1 MVVLAAM
8 LLCTTTFGGDVKAAD
23 FKLDPPPLASLGKA
37 HTATGAVSEDSTA
50 NDASA
55 PTTRPHFRL
64 ATGFGRDVPLSF
76 AIRQVVPAHVRVVYD
91 DGVDRSA
98 PVSWQGGR
106 PWNDVIRTTVE
117 TIGLHVTL
125 SPGIVRISN

>member
-23 FKLDPPPLASLGKA
+23 FKLDPPALASPGTA
-37 HTATGAVSEDSTA
+37 HTAAGAASEDSTVD
-50 NDASA
+50 DASA
-55 PTTRPHFRL
+55 PTARPYFRL

-76 AIRQVVPAHVRVVYD
+76 AIRQVVPAHVKVVFD
-91 DGVDRSA
+91 DGIDRSA
-98 PVSWQGGR
+98 LVSWQGGR
-106 PWNDVIRTTVE
+106 PWNDVIRTAVK